1 MFGYLGILSNQLVP
15 IYVAACTCCRNFE
28 EKKIYIDQDQDLSL
42 FTVVYV
48 HKCETFYIHR
58 IKYVINRRTV
68 SDCFRKRIKNREI
81 KGRDGKK

>member
-1 MFGYLGILSNQLVP
+1 MFGCLGILSNQLVP
-15 IYVAACTCCRNFE
+15 IYVAACTCCCRNFE

-68 SDCFRKRIKNREI
+68 SDCFRKRRKK